1 MCVSG
6 HHDAVN
12 VELKELLLAGTDGGG
27 KGSRNNRRSQSLC
40 GLGGFCAASNK
51 ELVVN
56 FSRTEGLEGEARIAP
71 KIRAFG
77 RMPQDEGPQSA
88 LRDDW
93 AEGVNPRGPSGRTVA
108 R

>member
-27 KGSRNNRRSQSLC
+27 KGSRNNRLVQSLC
-40 GLGGFCAASNK
+40 RLGGFCAAANK

>member
-12 VELKELLLAGTDGGG
+12 VELKELLLAGTDGRG
-27 KGSRNNRRSQSLC
+27 KGSHNNRRTQSLC
-40 GLGGFCAASNK
+40 GVGRFCAASNK
-51 ELVVN
+51 ELVVDV
-56 FSRTEGLEGEARIAP
+56 SRTEGLEGEARIAP

-93 AEGVNPRGPSGRTVA
+93 AKGVNPRGPSGRTVA